1 MKTVVAVITLEA
13 AAMAVMGEVMVQDM
27 ATPILEATNLD
38 IIPDTEDT
46 VVDPEDTAPVSQD
59 TYRMSIQ

>member
-46 VVDPEDTAPVSQD
+46 VVDPEVTALVSQD

>member
-1 MKTVVAVITLEA
+1 MKAVVAVITLEA

-46 VVDPEDTAPVSQD
+46 VVDPEDTALVSQD